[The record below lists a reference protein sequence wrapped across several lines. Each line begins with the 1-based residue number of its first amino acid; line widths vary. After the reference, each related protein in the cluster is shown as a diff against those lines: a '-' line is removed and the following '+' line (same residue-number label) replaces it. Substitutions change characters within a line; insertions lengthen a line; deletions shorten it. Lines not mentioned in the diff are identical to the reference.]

1 MERFDRLKE
10 TNYVSDLSECC
21 EIICLCNI
29 KAPTYYTVIGL
40 KCSDDAKLSALKFF
54 CQCLKVLLVF
64 VFVYNS
70 RFLIS

>member
-1 MERFDRLKE
+1 MERSDRLKE

-40 KCSDDAKLSALKFF
+40 KCSDDAKLSALNIFLSMF
-54 CQCLKVLLVF
+54 EST
-64 VFVYNS
+64 S
-70 RFLIS
+70 RFCFCV